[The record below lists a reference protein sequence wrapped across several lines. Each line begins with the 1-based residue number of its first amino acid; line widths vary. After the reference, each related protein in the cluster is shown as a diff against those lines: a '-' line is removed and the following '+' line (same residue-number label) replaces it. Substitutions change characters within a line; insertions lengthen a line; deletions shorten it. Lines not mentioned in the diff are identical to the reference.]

1 MKSCIIKL
9 TELSSSE
16 REQWLTNSNT
26 SSSPKINRTTKSVDS
41 VSSTESHYNMR
52 SRPASF
58 HRRATRKSQPKIN
71 YNEQGVKDSRQDSDF
86 EPVLKLQPPLD
97 NKRNPTSSR
106 IAIQREI
113 ELNKASKCSASK
125 AFPDVMNAPKK
136 NSSDTGVPQVPQT
149 LITLTLTM
157 TINTTTITSRHN
169 RQLTTNRGTRRN
181 TKSVTRQNNGEYA
194 STRHNQ

>member
-1 MKSCIIKL
+1 MYHKL

-16 REQWLTNSNT
+16 REQWLTNSNI
-26 SSSPKINRTTKSVDS
+26 SSSPKINRTTKLVDS
-41 VSSTESHYNMR
+41 VSSTESRYNMR

-58 HRRATRKSQPKIN
+58 HRRATRKTRPKIN
-71 YNEQGVKDSRQDSDF
+71 YNEQGVKDSGQDSDF

-97 NKRNPTSSR
+97 NKRNPTLSR

-125 AFPDVMNAPKK
+125 AFPDVTNAPKK

-149 LITLTLTM
+149 PKNSLPSPSLSLSTPQPSLPD
-157 TINTTTITSRHN
+157 TTDN
-169 RQLTTNRGTRRN
+169 
-181 TKSVTRQNNGEYA
+181 
-194 STRHNQ
+194 